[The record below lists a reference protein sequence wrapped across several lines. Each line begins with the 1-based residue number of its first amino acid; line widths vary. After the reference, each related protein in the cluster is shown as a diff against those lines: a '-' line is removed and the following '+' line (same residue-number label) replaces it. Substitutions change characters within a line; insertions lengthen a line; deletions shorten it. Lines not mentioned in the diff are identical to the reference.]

1 MSFAMPTIA
10 EWHQFAVR
18 TGIVVRA
25 EANEAARHPAYR
37 MWIDFGDLGILQS
50 SAKITDHYRAAELI
64 GTQVIAVTGFTPL
77 HVAGFRS
84 DVLVLGAL
92 TDGGVALVRPDRPVP
107 PGSTIA

>member
-1 MSFAMPTIA
+1 MSSAMPTIA

-18 TGIVVRA
+18 TGTVIRA
-25 EANEAARHPAYR
+25 ETNEAARHPAYR

-50 SAKITDHYRAAELI
+50 SAKVTDHYRAADLV
-64 GTQVIAVTGFTPL
+64 GTQVIAVTGFAPL

-84 DVLVLGAL
+84 EVLVLGAL
-92 TDGGVALVRPDRPVP
+92 TEGGVVLVRPDKPVP